1 MANIN
6 LNDKLKNANEDLT
19 LTMAGELKKKKVLI
33 ADPHS
38 TSRKFYAN
46 GAFQN

>member
-19 LTMAGELKKKKVLI
+19 LTMAGELKKEK
-33 ADPHS
+33 S
-38 TSRKFYAN
+38 TNRRSALNFQKFYAN